1 MGGTREERAAPCILV
16 AFHAHTELVGRR
28 KAWSRV
34 VDPALRADIRRR
46 IQHILE
52 VVLAATQSFAA
63 RLIGAKL
70 LVASRVNCRLDTK
83 TPPPNFTLSV
93 PTPSQDFVSFP
104 ATGLDMGKYL
114 TGWPAAGPTPP
125 SSGTQP
131 PPPNTG
137 AATATASGEPSGDVP
152 APSLPYDLLAVVNHS
167 GGMAQ
172 GHYTAYVKEI
182 GRWFRFDDT
191 WVHEVDEKEVL
202 ASEAYILFYF
212 QRGADAAWRPPP
224 AEAPSPAAT
233 GKRRL

>member
-1 MGGTREERAAPCILV
+1 MRT
-16 AFHAHTELVGRR
+16 T
-28 KAWSRV
+28 
-34 VDPALRADIRRR
+34 
-46 IQHILE
+46 
-52 VVLAATQSFAA
+52 ATF
-63 RLIGAKL
+63 
-70 LVASRVNCRLDTK
+70 
-83 TPPPNFTLSV
+83 SV

-104 ATGLDMGKYL
+104 ARGLDMGKYL
-114 TGWPAAGPTPP
+114 TGWPAAGPTPAA
-125 SSGTQP
+125 SP

-137 AATATASGEPSGDVP
+137 ATGANAAAEGDVP

-224 AEAPSPAAT
+224 AEAPHQPAASAAAAG
-233 GKRRL
+233 GKRRLSVP